1 MTTLWLTRIQ
11 PHLHQRQARKD
22 LSSAAP
28 LHQRLMQLFP
38 DHLGDQAR
46 RKAGVLFRTEDTGP
60 TPVTLLQSHLRPDL
74 DELPTGYA
82 TAATK
87 ELTPLLEAL
96 RPGLA
101 VRYRITANAVRK
113 PGHTTSATTGVPA
126 VIPLTGADADH
137 WWQRQAEEHSGLHLT
152 TAHSTPLDTAR
163 GERAQDKR
171 RITHART
178 RFDGIAHIK
187 DTELLRQRIL
197 DGIGRG
203 KAYGCGLLTLAP
215 ASRHTP

>member
-1 MTTLWLTRIQ
+1 MATPSRGT
-11 PHLHQRQARKD
+11 QRPAPDHR
-22 LSSAAP
+22 P
-28 LHQRLMQLFP
+28 LH
-38 DHLGDQAR
+38 
-46 RKAGVLFRTEDTGP
+46 
-60 TPVTLLQSHLRPDL
+60 
-74 DELPTGYA
+74 
-82 TAATK
+82 
-87 ELTPLLEAL
+87 
-96 RPGLA
+96 
-101 VRYRITANAVRK
+101 
-113 PGHTTSATTGVPA
+113 
-126 VIPLTGADADH
+126 
-137 WWQRQAEEHSGLHLT
+137 
-152 TAHSTPLDTAR
+152 PLDTAR